1 MPLIVAVDIGGTFTD
16 FLGYD
21 PATGRLLSA
30 KSSSTPGDLSRGI
43 RNCLEKI
50 HLSAA
55 EIGEFVHG
63 STVAI
68 NTVVEKK
75 GAKTALVVTRGT
87 RDVYKIGRGNR
98 PEAYNIWFK
107 RPEPL
112 VPRNLT
118 FEVDERLGPAGDVRV
133 ALDEKQA
140 TDVAERVAGSGVQS
154 VAVCFLHSWSNPAHE
169 KQMGALLCEAKC
181 LTPI

>member
-21 PATGRLLSA
+21 AATGRMASA
-30 KSSSTPGDLSRGI
+30 KSPSTPDDLARGI

-50 HLSAA
+50 HLPAR
-55 EIGEFVHG
+55 EIRRFVHG

-68 NTVVEKK
+68 NTVVERK

-87 RDVYKIGRGNR
+87 RDVYKIGRATR
-98 PEAYNIWFK
+98 PEAYNFCLK

-112 VPRNLT
+112 VPRHLT
-118 FEVDERLGPAGDVRV
+118 FEIAERLSAAGEV
-133 ALDEKQA
+133 LIPFDEKQ
-140 TDVAERVAGSGVQS
+140 
-154 VAVCFLHSWSNPAHE
+154 
-169 KQMGALLCEAKC
+169 
-181 LTPI
+181 

>member
-21 PATGRLLSA
+21 PATGRMASA
-30 KSSSTPGDLSRGI
+30 KAPSTPGDLARGI

-50 HLSAA
+50 HLPAR
-55 EIGEFVHG
+55 EIGKFVHG

-68 NTVVEKK
+68 NTVVERK

-107 RPEPL
+107 RPQPL
-112 VPRNLT
+112 VPRHLT
-118 FEVDERLGPAGDVRV
+118 FEIEERLGPAGNVRIPFNAAQAASV
-133 ALDEKQA
+133 AQRMAEACDE
-140 TDVAERVAGSGVQS
+140 S
-154 VAVCFLHSWSNPAHE
+154 VAVSFLHAWSNPAHE
-169 KQMGALLCEAKC
+169 KLMGKLLAED
-181 LTPI
+181 

>member
-21 PATGRLLSA
+21 AATRRMDSA
-30 KSSSTPGDLSRGI
+30 KSPSTPGDLARVI

-50 HLSAA
+50 HLPAR
-55 EIGEFVHG
+55 EIGRFVHG

-68 NTVVEKK
+68 NTVVERK
-75 GAKTALVVTRGT
+75 GARTALVVTRGT

-112 VPRNLT
+112 VPRHLT
-118 FEVDERLGPAGDVRV
+118 FEVEERLGPAGDVRIP
-133 ALDEKQA
+133 LDEKQA
-140 TDVAERVAGSGVQS
+140 TTVAQLVAATEAQS
-154 VAVCFLHSWSNPAHE
+154 IAVCFLHSWSNPA
-169 KQMGALLCEAKC
+169 
-181 LTPI
+181 

>member
-21 PATGRLLSA
+21 PATGQMASA
-30 KSSSTPGDLSRGI
+30 TTPSTPGDLARGI
-43 RNCLEKI
+43 RNCLEKTR
-50 HLSAA
+50 LPAR
-55 EIGEFVHG
+55 EIRTFVHG

-68 NTVVEKK
+68 NTVVERK

-112 VPRNLT
+112 VPRHLT
-118 FEVDERLGPAGDVRV
+118 FEVDERLGPAGDVRI
-133 ALDEKQA
+133 
-140 TDVAERVAGSGVQS
+140 
-154 VAVCFLHSWSNPAHE
+154 P
-169 KQMGALLCEAKC
+169 
-181 LTPI
+181 